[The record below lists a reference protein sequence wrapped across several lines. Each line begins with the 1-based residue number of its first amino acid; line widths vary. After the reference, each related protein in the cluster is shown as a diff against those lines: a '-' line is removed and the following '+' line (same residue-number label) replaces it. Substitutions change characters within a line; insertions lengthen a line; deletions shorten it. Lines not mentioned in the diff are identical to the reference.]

1 MTEMVGGLPV
11 VRVRGSA
18 RERGRAVGGALTDRI
33 HLSLAGTV
41 AWLGARGRT
50 VDELPE
56 LLGPFLETA
65 RASHPGLV
73 EEIEGMA
80 EGAAAP
86 WWEVFAANAFEE
98 LEQLVEPARTG
109 APSRCS
115 AFAIH
120 RQGRTWLGHNEQWLA
135 ADTATS
141 AVVVAVP
148 DDGPAFAS
156 PTVAS
161 CLPAV
166 GVNAAGVAQ
175 AIMSLTAE
183 DDGVG
188 TPRVLVSRAGLQSG
202 DPGDAVVRATPPG
215 RAGGYAHLFAFADGE
230 RLTVETTATEHA
242 VVRGECHTNHYLDER
257 LAARSRA
264 GKASRG
270 RLAAIEEEVAARRFD
285 DEEDVRQALAIHR
298 GDPEHVCRHPIE
310 RDGSEPE
317 AVIFAMACDPAN
329 RRLWVRGGIPCAAP
343 FEEVDLTE
351 AFAS

>member
-11 VRVRGSA
+11 VRVRGAA
-18 RERGRAVGGALTDRI
+18 RERGRAVGEALADRI
-33 HLSLAGTV
+33 HLSLAGTA

-50 VDELPE
+50 VEDLPG
-56 LLGPFLETA
+56 LLGPYLEAA
-65 RASHPGLV
+65 RSSHPGLV
-73 EEIEGMA
+73 AEIEGMA

-86 WWEVFAANAFEE
+86 WWQMFAASAFEE
-98 LEQLVEPARTG
+98 LEQLIEPARAA

-115 AFAIH
+115 AFAVH
-120 RQGRTWLGHNEQWLA
+120 RDGRTWLGHDEQWLA

-166 GVNAAGVAQ
+166 GINAHGVAQ

-183 DDGVG
+183 DDGLG
-188 TPRVLVSRAGLQSG
+188 TPRVVVSRAGLQAA
-202 DPGDAVVRATPPG
+202 DPGDAVARATPPG

-230 RLTVETTATEHA
+230 HFVVETSATGSA
-242 VVRGECHTNHYLDER
+242 VVQDDCHTNHYLDEG
-257 LAARSRA
+257 LATRSRA

-270 RLAAIEEEVAARRFD
+270 RLAALREEVAGRRFD
-285 DEEDVRQALAIHR
+285 GPEDVRQALAIHR

-310 RDGSEPE
+310 RDGDEPE
-317 AVIFAMACDPAN
+317 AVIFAMACDPEN
-329 RRLWVRGGIPCAAP
+329 RRLWVRGGTPCAAP
-343 FEEVDLTE
+343 LEEVDLTAE
-351 AFAS
+351 FAS